1 MQLTRG
7 LRTRLSYA
15 SFKATNNLTH
25 NTLHD
30 LENDV
35 QLQSRAAASRSGN
48 YYNNPATQS
57 SAATGGRP
65 SGRKGPM
72 GPPAPVT
79 ASATHSLF
87 ATLLA
92 PPPAKRAR
100 TIHNPQDPPVPAPA
114 KVQAPSPSRKA
125 SKPTRGAQSSPSKA
139 KGKRSTRE
147 KSGAKGKGKQEEI
160 HELEGRTADMD
171 IDIQAAAT
179 LTSLLLSSRPSIS
192 AAASSPRS
200 SISAGSDAGSSHSF
214 PHFQQSSTR
223 TVAPAASVRSEASI
237 NMSQQRS
244 GTPASTADS
253 TAHYDHMPSGSTHEE
268 GRSTPKTG
276 RRAMYASDHSG
287 TPHPPTDAE
296 AANSLLFL
304 ATSPSPAR
312 ASVARDRES
321 KDAAGLRA
329 LSSGS
334 NLKGRVLFP
343 THSGGGGD
351 DASSTNSR
359 LLRREDTGS
368 FTSTV
373 STTSSQFSLGSMTH
387 MYNKYVHNRQMSG
400 SPMNTSPNSGPSASS
415 QPAVPKEP
423 TVTPP
428 TPTDPAASQLLPAP
442 PSPTRTE
449 RSYAS
454 PPPAS
459 PEAHPESA
467 PRTRGTSKLP
477 ADSTPGNGSFNFSD
491 FINVSPSPAVGA
503 SSISRLGSAT
513 DVGRRLFEEHHASP
527 GASQGGDASVSGA
540 GLAAGIDLSRV

>member
-1 MQLTRG
+1 M
-7 LRTRLSYA
+7 
-15 SFKATNNLTH
+15 
-25 NTLHD
+25 
-30 LENDV
+30 
-35 QLQSRAAASRSGN
+35 QLQSRTAASRSGN
-48 YYNNPATQS
+48 YYNNPATQGN
-57 SAATGGRP
+57 AASGGRS

-87 ATLLA
+87 ATILA

-114 KVQAPSPSRKA
+114 KVQAPSPSRKV
-125 SKPTRGAQSSPSKA
+125 SKPTRGAQSSPSKP
-139 KGKRSTRE
+139 KGKRTARE

-160 HELEGRTADMD
+160 HELESNTTDMD

-214 PHFQQSSTR
+214 PHFQQSSAR
-223 TVAPAASVRSEASI
+223 TVASVRSEGSF

-253 TAHYDHMPSGSTHEE
+253 TAHYDHLQSGSTHEE
-268 GRSTPKTG
+268 GRSTPKMN
-276 RRAMYASDHSG
+276 RRAVYASDHSG

-312 ASVARDRES
+312 ASVPRDRDS
-321 KDAAGLRA
+321 KDAASLRA

-343 THSGGGGD
+343 THSGGD
-351 DASSTNSR
+351 DASNTSSR
-359 LLRREDTGS
+359 SLRREDTGS
-368 FTSTV
+368 FTSTA

-387 MYNKYVHNRQMSG
+387 LYNHYAINRQLSG
-400 SPMNTSPNSGPSASS
+400 SPMHTNSHSGTAASSS
-415 QPAVPKEP
+415 QPVPKEP

-449 RSYAS
+449 HSYAS

-459 PEAHPESA
+459 PEAHTESIPH
-467 PRTRGTSKLP
+467 PRSANKLQADGTPS
-477 ADSTPGNGSFNFSD
+477 NGSFNFSD
-491 FINVSPSPAVGA
+491 FINVSPSPAMGA
-503 SSISRLGSAT
+503 SSMSRLGSMT
-513 DVGRRLFEEHHASP
+513 DVGRRLFEEHHAAP
-527 GASQGGDASVSGA
+527 GGDASASGT

>member
-1 MQLTRG
+1 M
-7 LRTRLSYA
+7 
-15 SFKATNNLTH
+15 H
-25 NTLHD
+25 
-30 LENDV
+30 
-35 QLQSRAAASRSGN
+35 LQSRAAASRSGN
-48 YYNNPATQS
+48 YYNNPATQG

-65 SGRKGPM
+65 PGRKGPM

-79 ASATHSLF
+79 ASATQSLF
-87 ATLLA
+87 ATILA

-125 SKPTRGAQSSPSKA
+125 NKPSRGAHSSPTTS

-160 HELEGRTADMD
+160 HESEGSAADMD

-223 TVAPAASVRSEASI
+223 TVAPSASVRSEASF
-237 NMSQQRS
+237 NMSQQRP
-244 GTPASTADS
+244 GTPASAADS
-253 TAHYDHMPSGSTHEE
+253 TAHYEHGQSGGTHEE

-296 AANSLLFL
+296 AASSLLFL

-312 ASVARDRES
+312 ASAARDREP
-321 KDAAGLRA
+321 KEAAGLRA

-334 NLKGRVLFP
+334 SLKGRILFP
-343 THSGGGGD
+343 THAGAGADD
-351 DASSTNSR
+351 DASSTSSR
-359 LLRREDTGS
+359 ALRREDTGS
-368 FTSTV
+368 FTSTA
-373 STTSSQFSLGSMTH
+373 STTSSQFSLGSMSH
-387 MYNKYVHNRQMSG
+387 IYNRYAHTRQMSG
-400 SPMNTSPNSGPSASS
+400 SPMNTSPNSGTPASS

-428 TPTDPAASQLLPAP
+428 TPTETGPSQLLPAP

-454 PPPAS
+454 PPPAP
-459 PEAHPESA
+459 PEAHPDSA
-467 PRTRGTSKLP
+467 TRPRVPSKLT
-477 ADSTPGNGSFNFSD
+477 AESTPGNGSFNFSD

-503 SSISRLGSAT
+503 GSISRLGSVT
-513 DVGRRLFEEHHASP
+513 DVGRRLFEEHPAAP
-527 GASQGGDASVSGA
+527 GASQGSGA
-540 GLAAGIDLSRV
+540 SASGTGLAAGIDLSRV